1 MQYMTTSPTMAVPA
15 MTQRKAGSVK
25 AGDDTGADAEGG
37 AVRPK
42 GMLSIRKG
50 PRMQEGTQEGVCG
63 EGTTLKSSCGG

>member
-1 MQYMTTSPTMAVPA
+1 MAVPA

-37 AVRPK
+37 AARPK

-50 PRMQEGTQEGVCG
+50 PRMQGRDKGGRLAVA
-63 EGTTLKSSCGG
+63 EGTTLKSSCASV